1 MGKLSGEP
9 VTPLYPVA
17 GERERERE
25 RKRETFEEVLK
36 EEEER
41 LETFSG
47 CDIY

>member
-25 RKRETFEEVLK
+25 RETFEEVLK